1 MNHTYRVVYNEATN
15 TYAAVAEN
23 VPARGK
29 SSKSKQA
36 LAVMVAAALQM
47 TAVSAEAAVSIGSTN
62 GNSISSTAT
71 AGQASSVAIGKN
83 ACATNSNTIAIGD
96 EAQAI
101 GVNATAI
108 ANASNATG
116 INSIAIGFNSTASA
130 VNATA
135 LGTKANASGDGAI
148 AFGANATAGKNI
160 TFGTLTY
167 GNHHSIAIG
176 TNATAEAQESVVL
189 GHNAKA
195 LGVFKIINDTVNG
208 ANPATVVI
216 GNNATSRSNRG
227 DTIVGGMASNN
238 YNQPFRISQ
247 STIIG
252 SRSRVFGDQA
262 TALGSD
268 TSAIGNSSFA
278 IGGDDFDSAQNS
290 IEKALDKYKTQSGYT
305 GRSYTSLDKTITDK
319 VNALTGNNAS
329 AVTAAIGNSNQN
341 SDSARRQYVRTA
353 AIGDASIAFGT
364 MAQAGGVA
372 SIAEGTGT
380 IARGDLS
387 VALGPFADTY
397 GKRSIAIGALAKT
410 SDDKAIDAISIGT
423 NSTVSGNSSIAI
435 GTSNLVT
442 GDFSGA
448 IGDPSVIAGSNSYS
462 IGNNNVIANNTDNAI
477 ALGGQNSVGGTIAR
491 TSLGVVSD
499 VNASNISNVA
509 GANRSMILGYNN
521 TVNVDDVMVLG
532 SNINVTTRKD
542 SSNNNILV
550 NGSVILGQNAST
562 EGSHPITNVTSAT
575 VNGITYGTFAGKV
588 SDTGRFVSV
597 GAKGDERKIIN
608 VAAGNISATSTE
620 AINGS
625 QLYTV
630 TGVLSNLA
638 NTTAKG
644 FGNNSTVNQDG
655 TITPKINYGG
665 NTYNNVEDALNNVS
679 STWKIANNNVTATEV
694 NKTNNTVSLDNSS
707 TITVK
712 QNGLNFEFNANTT
725 GLITNTT
732 TGKVETPAN
741 GSNLVNATEV
751 VNAINNSGFTLNTTN
766 AAGGEVSGSSDH
778 LVKPGSKVVVD
789 AGKNIAIKQD
799 NGTISIATTENVSFN
814 NVNASSVTVG
824 PVSIN
829 KDGINAGNKPITN
842 VSNGTNGTDAVNLSQ
857 LNATKTKVEGDKG
870 ITVTPTVSATDGSTT
885 YKVTADTTTVT
896 HTGGKVDAPST
907 ADSNKLLNATE
918 VANAIN
924 NSGFNLSANGTN
936 SSVVNPGELVDLN
949 NTDGNI
955 VISKKDTDNNVTFN
969 LNNVVKVG
977 DNSTTATT
985 NNHPITI
992 DGNNGTVS
1000 GLVNNLPDTYNQDA
1014 YNTGNKANTTAQPL
1028 PSNLNVNN
1036 AATVGDVLNAGW
1048 NLQENG
1054 GAKDFVKAY
1063 DTVNFVNGAGTTANV
1078 TVNANGTVAD
1088 VTYNVNADGKTTEIT
1103 YVDNAGNTVYKQ
1115 PNGTYNTKKDGSGSP
1130 VNANNITGSQ
1140 ISAIKGTDTIT
1151 SLKDGN
1157 TTTIH
1162 NAGNAT
1168 APNYVVEVNK
1178 ANVTT
1183 TPTNTPDANNVTINK
1198 AGKVVAPTNSTVAGN
1213 TFLTAK
1219 DVADVINNSG
1229 FSVTSN
1235 QTTGGNVSGSTVE
1248 MINPGETITYI
1259 AGKNI
1264 NITQAQNNFTFATAD
1279 DVAFRTINM
1288 GGQINMGGNKIINL
1302 APGTNATDAAT
1313 VGQLPIVRAGNNINV
1328 TTSTENG
1335 TTVYTVHTGNVTG
1348 GNGITITPTTNT
1360 TTGGSGNV
1368 PDIKVSVNTTTLT
1381 PNANG
1386 TISAGTNASTSYATA
1401 ANVANAINNSGFTLN
1416 TTASAGDVSGSS
1428 NHLVKPGSTVT
1439 ADAGKNIALT
1449 QNNGTVSV
1457 ATKDNVTF
1465 SNVNVGPVNI
1475 NNATG
1480 INAGN
1485 LTITNVAPGV
1495 NSTDAVNIDQLK
1507 QNITNIQNQ
1516 IGGNTPNATL
1526 PAKSPYIT
1534 TYDAQ
1539 GNVNQLNPT
1548 LSNAVINTNEQ
1559 GTKYFHTNDDSL
1571 PQAANH
1577 SAYNNYD
1584 SSAYGTNS
1592 TAIGRNAEAGVRL
1605 YHANGTA
1612 NNVTKELSVI
1622 KTDATGAYQTDANG
1636 MVIRETIKETRQ
1648 LTSGAESIAQGHGA
1662 KAISNNSIAIGID
1675 AQAGVV
1681 TQEVGLVDASG
1692 NPILDSNGTQKKG
1705 AVAVGGD
1712 NAIAIGNKSLATG
1725 EKSISVGYGN
1735 QVTGIGSGAFGDP
1748 TYITANGSYSV
1759 GNRNNISTDGTF
1771 VLGTNVSNVTENSV
1785 FLGINAGSFNQTN
1798 AGLGTNGVHT
1808 AVAGSSNYTYKGEND
1823 ANVAG
1828 VLDKENSKPVGIVSV
1843 GNANETR
1850 QIQGVAAGVIS
1861 ADSTDAINGSQLYYT
1876 NEAIGQVNNNV
1887 NQLNQ
1892 AVGNLNNRI
1901 NQVADDADAGTASAM
1916 ATATLPQAYLPG
1928 KSMVAVGT
1936 STYRGKQGYAVGF
1949 SAITDS
1955 GNWIIKGTASGNSKG
1970 HFGATVGAG
1979 YQW

>member
-1 MNHTYRVVYNEATN
+1 M
-15 TYAAVAEN
+15 
-23 VPARGK
+23 
-29 SSKSKQA
+29 
-36 LAVMVAAALQM
+36 
-47 TAVSAEAAVSIGSTN
+47 
-62 GNSISSTAT
+62 
-71 AGQASSVAIGKN
+71 
-83 ACATNSNTIAIGD
+83 
-96 EAQAI
+96 
-101 GVNATAI
+101 
-108 ANASNATG
+108 
-116 INSIAIGFNSTASA
+116 
-130 VNATA
+130 
-135 LGTKANASGDGAI
+135 
-148 AFGANATAGKNI
+148 
-160 TFGTLTY
+160 
-167 GNHHSIAIG
+167 
-176 TNATAEAQESVVL
+176 
-189 GHNAKA
+189 
-195 LGVFKIINDTVNG
+195 
-208 ANPATVVI
+208 
-216 GNNATSRSNRG
+216 
-227 DTIVGGMASNN
+227 
-238 YNQPFRISQ
+238 
-247 STIIG
+247 
-252 SRSRVFGDQA
+252 
-262 TALGSD
+262 
-268 TSAIGNSSFA
+268 
-278 IGGDDFDSAQNS
+278 
-290 IEKALDKYKTQSGYT
+290 
-305 GRSYTSLDKTITDK
+305 
-319 VNALTGNNAS
+319 
-329 AVTAAIGNSNQN
+329 
-341 SDSARRQYVRTA
+341 
-353 AIGDASIAFGT
+353 
-364 MAQAGGVA
+364 
-372 SIAEGTGT
+372 
-380 IARGDLS
+380 
-387 VALGPFADTY
+387 
-397 GKRSIAIGALAKT
+397 
-410 SDDKAIDAISIGT
+410 
-423 NSTVSGNSSIAI
+423 
-435 GTSNLVT
+435 
-442 GDFSGA
+442 
-448 IGDPSVIAGSNSYS
+448 
-462 IGNNNVIANNTDNAI
+462 
-477 ALGGQNSVGGTIAR
+477 
-491 TSLGVVSD
+491 
-499 VNASNISNVA
+499 
-509 GANRSMILGYNN
+509 
-521 TVNVDDVMVLG
+521 
-532 SNINVTTRKD
+532 
-542 SSNNNILV
+542 
-550 NGSVILGQNAST
+550 
-562 EGSHPITNVTSAT
+562 
-575 VNGITYGTFAGKV
+575 
-588 SDTGRFVSV
+588 
-597 GAKGDERKIIN
+597 
-608 VAAGNISATSTE
+608 
-620 AINGS
+620 
-625 QLYTV
+625 
-630 TGVLSNLA
+630 
-638 NTTAKG
+638 
-644 FGNNSTVNQDG
+644 
-655 TITPKINYGG
+655 
-665 NTYNNVEDALNNVS
+665 
-679 STWKIANNNVTATEV
+679 
-694 NKTNNTVSLDNSS
+694 
-707 TITVK
+707 
-712 QNGLNFEFNANTT
+712 
-725 GLITNTT
+725 
-732 TGKVETPAN
+732 
-741 GSNLVNATEV
+741 
-751 VNAINNSGFTLNTTN
+751 
-766 AAGGEVSGSSDH
+766 
-778 LVKPGSKVVVD
+778 
-789 AGKNIAIKQD
+789 
-799 NGTISIATTENVSFN
+799 
-814 NVNASSVTVG
+814 
-824 PVSIN
+824 
-829 KDGINAGNKPITN
+829 
-842 VSNGTNGTDAVNLSQ
+842 
-857 LNATKTKVEGDKG
+857 
-870 ITVTPTVSATDGSTT
+870 
-885 YKVTADTTTVT
+885 TADTTTVT

>member
-1 MNHTYRVVYNEATN
+1 M
-15 TYAAVAEN
+15 
-23 VPARGK
+23 
-29 SSKSKQA
+29 
-36 LAVMVAAALQM
+36 
-47 TAVSAEAAVSIGSTN
+47 
-62 GNSISSTAT
+62 
-71 AGQASSVAIGKN
+71 
-83 ACATNSNTIAIGD
+83 
-96 EAQAI
+96 
-101 GVNATAI
+101 
-108 ANASNATG
+108 
-116 INSIAIGFNSTASA
+116 
-130 VNATA
+130 
-135 LGTKANASGDGAI
+135 
-148 AFGANATAGKNI
+148 
-160 TFGTLTY
+160 
-167 GNHHSIAIG
+167 
-176 TNATAEAQESVVL
+176 
-189 GHNAKA
+189 
-195 LGVFKIINDTVNG
+195 
-208 ANPATVVI
+208 
-216 GNNATSRSNRG
+216 
-227 DTIVGGMASNN
+227 
-238 YNQPFRISQ
+238 
-247 STIIG
+247 
-252 SRSRVFGDQA
+252 
-262 TALGSD
+262 
-268 TSAIGNSSFA
+268 
-278 IGGDDFDSAQNS
+278 
-290 IEKALDKYKTQSGYT
+290 
-305 GRSYTSLDKTITDK
+305 
-319 VNALTGNNAS
+319 
-329 AVTAAIGNSNQN
+329 
-341 SDSARRQYVRTA
+341 
-353 AIGDASIAFGT
+353 
-364 MAQAGGVA
+364 
-372 SIAEGTGT
+372 
-380 IARGDLS
+380 
-387 VALGPFADTY
+387 
-397 GKRSIAIGALAKT
+397 
-410 SDDKAIDAISIGT
+410 
-423 NSTVSGNSSIAI
+423 
-435 GTSNLVT
+435 
-442 GDFSGA
+442 
-448 IGDPSVIAGSNSYS
+448 
-462 IGNNNVIANNTDNAI
+462 
-477 ALGGQNSVGGTIAR
+477 
-491 TSLGVVSD
+491 
-499 VNASNISNVA
+499 
-509 GANRSMILGYNN
+509 
-521 TVNVDDVMVLG
+521 
-532 SNINVTTRKD
+532 
-542 SSNNNILV
+542 
-550 NGSVILGQNAST
+550 
-562 EGSHPITNVTSAT
+562 
-575 VNGITYGTFAGKV
+575 
-588 SDTGRFVSV
+588 
-597 GAKGDERKIIN
+597 
-608 VAAGNISATSTE
+608 
-620 AINGS
+620 
-625 QLYTV
+625 
-630 TGVLSNLA
+630 
-638 NTTAKG
+638 
-644 FGNNSTVNQDG
+644 
-655 TITPKINYGG
+655 
-665 NTYNNVEDALNNVS
+665 
-679 STWKIANNNVTATEV
+679 
-694 NKTNNTVSLDNSS
+694 
-707 TITVK
+707 
-712 QNGLNFEFNANTT
+712 
-725 GLITNTT
+725 
-732 TGKVETPAN
+732 
-741 GSNLVNATEV
+741 
-751 VNAINNSGFTLNTTN
+751 
-766 AAGGEVSGSSDH
+766 
-778 LVKPGSKVVVD
+778 
-789 AGKNIAIKQD
+789 
-799 NGTISIATTENVSFN
+799 
-814 NVNASSVTVG
+814 
-824 PVSIN
+824 
-829 KDGINAGNKPITN
+829 
-842 VSNGTNGTDAVNLSQ
+842 
-857 LNATKTKVEGDKG
+857 
-870 ITVTPTVSATDGSTT
+870 
-885 YKVTADTTTVT
+885 
-896 HTGGKVDAPST
+896 
-907 ADSNKLLNATE
+907 
-918 VANAIN
+918 
-924 NSGFNLSANGTN
+924 
-936 SSVVNPGELVDLN
+936 NPGELVDLN

-1103 YVDNAGNTVYKQ
+1103 YVDNAGNTVYAVKDATTGNVTYNTKKDGSGSPVNASNVTSQVSAIAQNVTNNAQLPVVYTDANGTKVYKQPDGKFNTKVDGSGTTVNNGDVIASINNGDNSTIAPSTLANVKGNLNATYNKGDLVEGPDRKLTDTPSTSYTNASTAPTPAEVKKIYNNAATVGDVLNAGWNLQENGGAKDFVKAYDTVNFVNGAGTTANVTVNANGTVADVTYNVNADGKTTEITYVDNAGNTVYKQ

-1130 VNANNITGSQ
+1130 VNASDIKGSQ
-1140 ISAIKGTDTIT
+1140 ISAIKGADTIT
-1151 SLKDGN
+1151 SLKNGN
-1157 TTTIH
+1157 TTTVH

-1183 TPTNTPDANNVTINK
+1183 TPTNTADANNVTINK

-1213 TFLTAK
+1213 TFVTAK

-1465 SNVNVGPVNI
+1465 SNVNVGPVSI

-1495 NSTDAVNIDQLK
+1495 NSTDAVNVDQLK

-1516 IGGNTPNATL
+1516 IGGNAPNATL

-1592 TAIGRNAEAGVRL
+1592 TAIGRNSEAGVRL

-1636 MVIRETIKETRQ
+1636 MVIRETVTETRQ

-1748 TYITANGSYSV
+1748 TYITGNGSYSV
-1759 GNRNNISTDGTF
+1759 GNGNNVSTDGTF

>member
-1 MNHTYRVVYNEATN
+1 M
-15 TYAAVAEN
+15 
-23 VPARGK
+23 
-29 SSKSKQA
+29 
-36 LAVMVAAALQM
+36 
-47 TAVSAEAAVSIGSTN
+47 
-62 GNSISSTAT
+62 
-71 AGQASSVAIGKN
+71 
-83 ACATNSNTIAIGD
+83 
-96 EAQAI
+96 
-101 GVNATAI
+101 NATAFGTA
-108 ANASNATG
+108 ANASDVG
-116 INSIAIGFNSTASA
+116 S
-130 VNATA
+130 
-135 LGTKANASGDGAI
+135 I
-148 AFGANATAGKNI
+148 AFGANASAGKEV
-160 TFGTLTY
+160 TFGILKY
-167 GNHHSIAIG
+167 KNNHSIAIG
-176 TNATAEAQESVVL
+176 TNASAEAQESVVL

-195 LGVFKIINDTVNG
+195 LGIFKTTIDSVTSL
-208 ANPATVVI
+208 NPATVVI
-216 GNNATSRSNRG
+216 GTNATSRSNRG

-278 IGGDDFDSAQNS
+278 IGGDDFDSAQNL

-305 GRSYTSLDKTITDK
+305 GNSYTSLDKTITDK

-329 AVTAAIGNSNQN
+329 AVTAAIGSSNQN
-341 SDSARRQYVRTA
+341 SDSARRRYVRTA

-410 SDDKAIDAISIGT
+410 SDAKAIDAISIGT

-448 IGDPSVIAGSNSYS
+448 FGDPSIVAGTNSYS
-462 IGNNNVIANNTDNAI
+462 VGNNNIIANNTDNAI
-477 ALGGQNSVGGTIAR
+477 SIGGQNNIGGIAGQR
-491 TSLGVVSD
+491 DATTGVVSVAGG
-499 VNASNISNVA
+499 VNNMA
-509 GANRSMILGYNN
+509 GANRSMVMGFRNKVFSADDSMVIGNN
-521 TVNVDDVMVLG
+521 NEVTAPNVMVLG
-532 SNINVTTRKD
+532 
-542 SSNNNILV
+542 NNITTADEDA
-550 NGSVILGQNAST
+550 VILGNKSSGNETATS
-562 EGSHPITNVTSAT
+562 EISAT
-575 VNGITYGTFAGKV
+575 VNGVTYSSFTGTPAT
-588 SDTGRFVSV
+588 STHYVSV
-597 GAKGDERKIIN
+597 GAKGDERQIKN
-608 VAAGNISATSTE
+608 VAAGKISEDSTD

-625 QLYTV
+625 QLYLIANQITTTTPLFNQENGTV
-630 TGVLSNLA
+630 GAT
-638 NTTAKG
+638 
-644 FGNNSTVNQDG
+644 TVNN
-655 TITPKINYGG
+655 TP
-665 NTYNNVEDALNNVS
+665 
-679 STWKIANNNVTATEV
+679 
-694 NKTNNTVSLDNSS
+694 
-707 TITVK
+707 
-712 QNGLNFEFNANTT
+712 
-725 GLITNTT
+725 
-732 TGKVETPAN
+732 
-741 GSNLVNATEV
+741 NLVNAT
-751 VNAINNSGFTLNTTN
+751 T
-766 AAGGEVSGSSDH
+766 
-778 LVKPGSKVVVD
+778 
-789 AGKNIAIKQD
+789 
-799 NGTISIATTENVSFN
+799 
-814 NVNASSVTVG
+814 
-824 PVSIN
+824 
-829 KDGINAGNKPITN
+829 
-842 VSNGTNGTDAVNLSQ
+842 
-857 LNATKTKVEGDKG
+857 
-870 ITVTPTVSATDGSTT
+870 
-885 YKVTADTTTVT
+885 
-896 HTGGKVDAPST
+896 
-907 ADSNKLLNATE
+907 

-924 NSGFNLSANGTN
+924 NSGWNVYQGDTTTPANKKGLVNPGDNVVFANGKGTTASVASDGTNTTVIKYEVNKAGVNTTPTNAADENSVTINEAGKVVAPTDGTVADNTFLTAKGVADVVNSSGWVAKQAAHSDDLVKESTSIADSVINPGDNVSFASGKNLALNKTVEKDGNTIFTYGLADNVSLTDKGSLTVGGTKLDNTGLTFVDAAKNKLPNTPSVTLKGIDAGNLAVTNVAGNLAGAKTGTKAPTTSGTAPVLGTDADKVNVNNAATVGDVLNAGWNLQENGGAKDFVKAYDTVNFVNGAGTTANVTVNANGTVADVTYN
-936 SSVVNPGELVDLN
+936 VNADGKTTEITYVDN
-949 NTDGNI
+949 AGNTVTKGTNATTGKPEYKYTNGT
-955 VISKKDTDNNVTFN
+955 VYAGNVTSQVSAIAQNVTNNAQLPVVYTDANGTKVYKQPDGKFN
-969 LNNVVKVG
+969 TKVDGSGTTVNNGDVIASINNG
-977 DNSTTATT
+977 DNSTTAPSTLANVKGNLNATYNKGDLVEGSDRKLT
-985 NNHPITI
+985 NNPSASYT
-992 DGNNGTVS
+992 NAS
-1000 GLVNNLPDTYNQDA
+1000 
-1014 YNTGNKANTTAQPL
+1014 TAPT
-1028 PSNLNVNN
+1028 PAEVKKIYNN

-1198 AGKVVAPTNSTVAGN
+1198 AGKVVAPINNTVAGN

-1235 QTTGGNVSGSTVE
+1235 KTTGGNVSGSTVE

-1360 TTGGSGNV
+1360 TTGSGGNV
-1368 PDIKVSVNTTTLT
+1368 PDVKVSVNTTTLT
-1381 PNANG
+1381 PNTNG

-1465 SNVNVGPVNI
+1465 SNVNVGPVSI

-1480 INAGN
+1480 INAGGKK
-1485 LTITNVAPGV
+1485 ITNVAAG
-1495 NSTDAVNIDQLK
+1495 NISSTSSDAVNGSQLY
-1507 QNITNIQNQ
+1507 QLYNV
-1516 IGGNTPNATL
+1516 IGGNTSNITYNNKTL
-1526 PAKSPYIT
+1526 PNGSTYQQPQSNGYNLT
-1534 TYDAQ
+1534 TY
-1539 GNVNQLNPT
+1539 NVKGQTEYVTNDIIE
-1548 LSNAVINTNEQ
+1548 AIGHMNEQ
-1559 GTKYFHTNDDSL
+1559 GIKFFHVNDNRAVPVEQDR
-1571 PQAANH
+1571 NTI
-1577 SAYNNYD
+1577 D
-1584 SSAYGTNS
+1584 SSAAGAYAA
-1592 TAIGRNAEAGVRL
+1592 AIGYQAKVDTNA
-1605 YHANGTA
+1605 TA
-1612 NNVTKELSVI
+1612 S
-1622 KTDATGAYQTDANG
+1622 
-1636 MVIRETIKETRQ
+1636 
-1648 LTSGAESIAQGHGA
+1648 
-1662 KAISNNSIAIGID
+1662 
-1675 AQAGVV
+1675 
-1681 TQEVGLVDASG
+1681 
-1692 NPILDSNGTQKKG
+1692 
-1705 AVAVGGD
+1705 VAVGYQTNVTGA
-1712 NAIAIGNKSLATG
+1712 NSVAIGQQSTVTG
-1725 EKSISVGYGN
+1725 TESISIGYRN
-1735 QVTGIGSGAFGDP
+1735 TVTGSHSGAFGDP
-1748 TYITANGSYSV
+1748 TVVTGNNSYSV
-1759 GNRNNISTDGTF
+1759 GNNNTVATDSTYA
-1771 VLGTNVSNVTENSV
+1771 LGSEIRATVADSV
-1785 FLGINAGSFNQTN
+1785 FLGDRTASFNQTN

-1828 VLDKENSKPVGIVSV
+1828 VQNAKGIVSV

-1850 QIQGVAAGVIS
+1850 QIQGVAAGVVS
-1861 ADSTDAINGSQLYYT
+1861 PDSTDAINGSQLYYAH
-1876 NEAIGQVNNNV
+1876 EAIANQVTQNV
-1887 NQLNQ
+1887 APAMTQ
-1892 AVGNLNNRI
+1892 LNNRI

>member
-1 MNHTYRVVYNEATN
+1 M
-15 TYAAVAEN
+15 
-23 VPARGK
+23 
-29 SSKSKQA
+29 
-36 LAVMVAAALQM
+36 
-47 TAVSAEAAVSIGSTN
+47 
-62 GNSISSTAT
+62 
-71 AGQASSVAIGKN
+71 
-83 ACATNSNTIAIGD
+83 
-96 EAQAI
+96 
-101 GVNATAI
+101 
-108 ANASNATG
+108 
-116 INSIAIGFNSTASA
+116 
-130 VNATA
+130 
-135 LGTKANASGDGAI
+135 
-148 AFGANATAGKNI
+148 
-160 TFGTLTY
+160 
-167 GNHHSIAIG
+167 
-176 TNATAEAQESVVL
+176 
-189 GHNAKA
+189 
-195 LGVFKIINDTVNG
+195 
-208 ANPATVVI
+208 
-216 GNNATSRSNRG
+216 
-227 DTIVGGMASNN
+227 
-238 YNQPFRISQ
+238 
-247 STIIG
+247 
-252 SRSRVFGDQA
+252 
-262 TALGSD
+262 
-268 TSAIGNSSFA
+268 
-278 IGGDDFDSAQNS
+278 
-290 IEKALDKYKTQSGYT
+290 
-305 GRSYTSLDKTITDK
+305 
-319 VNALTGNNAS
+319 
-329 AVTAAIGNSNQN
+329 
-341 SDSARRQYVRTA
+341 
-353 AIGDASIAFGT
+353 
-364 MAQAGGVA
+364 
-372 SIAEGTGT
+372 
-380 IARGDLS
+380 
-387 VALGPFADTY
+387 
-397 GKRSIAIGALAKT
+397 
-410 SDDKAIDAISIGT
+410 
-423 NSTVSGNSSIAI
+423 
-435 GTSNLVT
+435 
-442 GDFSGA
+442 
-448 IGDPSVIAGSNSYS
+448 
-462 IGNNNVIANNTDNAI
+462 
-477 ALGGQNSVGGTIAR
+477 
-491 TSLGVVSD
+491 
-499 VNASNISNVA
+499 
-509 GANRSMILGYNN
+509 
-521 TVNVDDVMVLG
+521 
-532 SNINVTTRKD
+532 
-542 SSNNNILV
+542 
-550 NGSVILGQNAST
+550 
-562 EGSHPITNVTSAT
+562 
-575 VNGITYGTFAGKV
+575 
-588 SDTGRFVSV
+588 
-597 GAKGDERKIIN
+597 
-608 VAAGNISATSTE
+608 
-620 AINGS
+620 
-625 QLYTV
+625 
-630 TGVLSNLA
+630 
-638 NTTAKG
+638 
-644 FGNNSTVNQDG
+644 
-655 TITPKINYGG
+655 
-665 NTYNNVEDALNNVS
+665 
-679 STWKIANNNVTATEV
+679 
-694 NKTNNTVSLDNSS
+694 
-707 TITVK
+707 
-712 QNGLNFEFNANTT
+712 
-725 GLITNTT
+725 
-732 TGKVETPAN
+732 
-741 GSNLVNATEV
+741 
-751 VNAINNSGFTLNTTN
+751 
-766 AAGGEVSGSSDH
+766 
-778 LVKPGSKVVVD
+778 
-789 AGKNIAIKQD
+789 
-799 NGTISIATTENVSFN
+799 
-814 NVNASSVTVG
+814 
-824 PVSIN
+824 
-829 KDGINAGNKPITN
+829 
-842 VSNGTNGTDAVNLSQ
+842 
-857 LNATKTKVEGDKG
+857 
-870 ITVTPTVSATDGSTT
+870 
-885 YKVTADTTTVT
+885 
-896 HTGGKVDAPST
+896 
-907 ADSNKLLNATE
+907 
-918 VANAIN
+918 
-924 NSGFNLSANGTN
+924 
-936 SSVVNPGELVDLN
+936 NPGELVDLN

-1219 DVADVINNSG
+1219 DVANVINNSG

-1288 GGQINMGGNKIINL
+1288 GGQINMGGDKIINL

-1381 PNANG
+1381 PNTNG

-1465 SNVNVGPVNI
+1465 SNVNVGPVSI

-1495 NSTDAVNIDQLK
+1495 NSTDAVNVDQLK

-1636 MVIRETIKETRQ
+1636 MVIRETIKETRH

-1692 NPILDSNGTQKKG
+1692 NPILDSKGTQEKG
-1705 AVAVGGD
+1705 AVAVSGE
-1712 NAIAIGNKSLATG
+1712 NAVAIGNKAQATANETITMGYNSTVSG
-1725 EKSISVGYGN
+1725 EKSIAVGENATVSGAQSISIGVGN
-1735 QVTGIGSGAFGDP
+1735 TVTGNNSGAFGDP
-1748 TYITANGSYSV
+1748 SYIAGTGTYAI
-1759 GNRNNISTDGTF
+1759 GNNNTISTDGTF
-1771 VLGTNVSNVTENSV
+1771 VIGNTITNTTANSV
-1785 FLGINAGSFNQTN
+1785 FLGTNAASFNESNQTGAN
-1798 AGLGTNGVHT
+1798 GTH
-1808 AVAGSSNYTYKGEND
+1808 VADGAAESAYTYRAQND
-1823 ANVAG
+1823 AQVKG
-1828 VLDKENSKPVGIVSV
+1828 VGNNSAPVGVVSV

-1861 ADSTDAINGSQLYYT
+1861 ANSTDAINGSQLYYT
-1876 NEAIGQVNNNV
+1876 NEAIGNVQNQVNH
-1887 NQLNQ
+1887 L
-1892 AVGNLNNRI
+1892 GNRI

>member
-1 MNHTYRVVYNEATN
+1 M
-15 TYAAVAEN
+15 
-23 VPARGK
+23 
-29 SSKSKQA
+29 
-36 LAVMVAAALQM
+36 
-47 TAVSAEAAVSIGSTN
+47 
-62 GNSISSTAT
+62 
-71 AGQASSVAIGKN
+71 
-83 ACATNSNTIAIGD
+83 
-96 EAQAI
+96 
-101 GVNATAI
+101 
-108 ANASNATG
+108 
-116 INSIAIGFNSTASA
+116 
-130 VNATA
+130 
-135 LGTKANASGDGAI
+135 
-148 AFGANATAGKNI
+148 
-160 TFGTLTY
+160 
-167 GNHHSIAIG
+167 
-176 TNATAEAQESVVL
+176 
-189 GHNAKA
+189 AK
-195 LGVFKIINDTVNG
+195 
-208 ANPATVVI
+208 
-216 GNNATSRSNRG
+216 
-227 DTIVGGMASNN
+227 
-238 YNQPFRISQ
+238 
-247 STIIG
+247 
-252 SRSRVFGDQA
+252 
-262 TALGSD
+262 
-268 TSAIGNSSFA
+268 
-278 IGGDDFDSAQNS
+278 
-290 IEKALDKYKTQSGYT
+290 
-305 GRSYTSLDKTITDK
+305 
-319 VNALTGNNAS
+319 
-329 AVTAAIGNSNQN
+329 
-341 SDSARRQYVRTA
+341 
-353 AIGDASIAFGT
+353 
-364 MAQAGGVA
+364 
-372 SIAEGTGT
+372 
-380 IARGDLS
+380 
-387 VALGPFADTY
+387 
-397 GKRSIAIGALAKT
+397 
-410 SDDKAIDAISIGT
+410 
-423 NSTVSGNSSIAI
+423 
-435 GTSNLVT
+435 
-442 GDFSGA
+442 
-448 IGDPSVIAGSNSYS
+448 
-462 IGNNNVIANNTDNAI
+462 
-477 ALGGQNSVGGTIAR
+477 
-491 TSLGVVSD
+491 
-499 VNASNISNVA
+499 
-509 GANRSMILGYNN
+509 
-521 TVNVDDVMVLG
+521 
-532 SNINVTTRKD
+532 
-542 SSNNNILV
+542 
-550 NGSVILGQNAST
+550 
-562 EGSHPITNVTSAT
+562 
-575 VNGITYGTFAGKV
+575 
-588 SDTGRFVSV
+588 
-597 GAKGDERKIIN
+597 
-608 VAAGNISATSTE
+608 
-620 AINGS
+620 
-625 QLYTV
+625 
-630 TGVLSNLA
+630 
-638 NTTAKG
+638 
-644 FGNNSTVNQDG
+644 
-655 TITPKINYGG
+655 
-665 NTYNNVEDALNNVS
+665 
-679 STWKIANNNVTATEV
+679 
-694 NKTNNTVSLDNSS
+694 
-707 TITVK
+707 
-712 QNGLNFEFNANTT
+712 
-725 GLITNTT
+725 
-732 TGKVETPAN
+732 
-741 GSNLVNATEV
+741 
-751 VNAINNSGFTLNTTN
+751 AINNSGFNVN
-766 AAGGEVSGSSDH
+766 AGKDGTGNVLGNQTQ
-778 LVKPGSKVVVD
+778 LVKPGDEVKFI
-789 AGKNIAIKQD
+789 AGD
-799 NGTISIATTENVSFN
+799 NLNLTQNGSNFTYSLNKDVNLTTNGSL
-814 NVNASSVTVG
+814 TVG
-824 PVSIN
+824 PVTIN

-896 HTGGKVDAPST
+896 HTNGKVATPTGTDG
-907 ADSNKLLNATE
+907 DKLLNATE
-918 VANAIN
+918 VAKAIN
-924 NSGFNLSANGTN
+924 NSGFKLSANGTN

-1014 YNTGNKANTTAQPL
+1014 YNTGNKPNTTAQPL
-1028 PSNLNVNN
+1028 PSNLKVNN

-1103 YVDNAGNTVYKQ
+1103 YVDNAGNTVTKGTNATTGKPEYKYANGTVYTGDVTSQVSAIAQNVTNNAQLPVVYTDANGTKVYKQ
-1115 PNGTYNTKKDGSGSP
+1115 PDGKFNTKVDGSGTTVNNGDVIASINNGNNSTTAPSTLANVKGNLNATYNKGDLVEGSDRKLTNNPSANYTNASKAPTPADVKKIYNNAATVGDVLNAGWNLQENGGAKDFVKAYDTVNFVNGVGTTANVTVNPNGTVADVTYNVNADGKTTEITYVDNAGNTVYKQADGSYNTKKDGSGSP
-1130 VNANNITGSQ
+1130 VNASDIKGSQ
-1140 ISAIKGTDTIT
+1140 ISAIKGADTIT
-1151 SLKDGN
+1151 SLKNGN

-1183 TPTNTPDANNVTINK
+1183 TPTNTPDANNVTINE

-1381 PNANG
+1381 PNTNG

-1465 SNVNVGPVNI
+1465 SNVNVGPVSI

-1516 IGGNTPNATL
+1516 IGGNAPNATL

-1692 NPILDSNGTQKKG
+1692 NPILDSKGTQEKG
-1705 AVAVGGD
+1705 AVAVGGE
-1712 NAIAIGNKSLATG
+1712 NAIAIGNKALATG
-1725 EKSISVGYGN
+1725 EKSISIGYGN
-1735 QVTGIGSGAFGDP
+1735 EVTGSGSGAFGDP
-1748 TYITANGSYSV
+1748 NIVNATNSYAIGNNNKFEADLNSTLPKYTDVFALGNSV
-1759 GNRNNISTDGTF
+1759 
-1771 VLGTNVSNVTENSV
+1771 TNVTSQSV
-1785 FLGINAGSFNQTN
+1785 FLGTTSGSFEQKGATIGN
-1798 AGLGTNGVHT
+1798 NGVH
-1808 AVAGSSNYTYKGEND
+1808 VADTSAGAHYTYKGEND

-1828 VLDKENSKPVGIVSV
+1828 VQNAKGIVSV